1 MDSRRCGRVAAG
13 ASVNARAVL
22 VVSLSNIGD
31 VILTTPV
38 MMQLLRHYPGAEL
51 TVVAGPKAAG
61 LLQGSRHVS
70 RLVVYDKHASL
81 RQKTVMIHEL
91 RRRRYEAAVD
101 LRNTL
106 IPFLVSAR
114 HRSTLVRRHSKTL
127 MRDRHLEVL
136 AWMGYDVSQDPGIFE
151 FFGSGDAEN
160 LDRKLSGAGALC
172 APGVVIAAGAASER
186 KRWPLESYREVLRGL
201 LNFAAGPVYLIGDA
215 AERSYVEGLVSTEP
229 SRIFN
234 AAGLLTLR
242 ESAALIARAPLLLSN
257 DSAAMHLGHELR
269 RPVAAVFGPTWPEKY
284 GRTGPCFRIIA
295 PSAPSESGGFE
306 GVTPDRVL
314 SACRELLEMRH
325 AAHPV
330 S

>member
-1 MDSRRCGRVAAG
+1 M
-13 ASVNARAVL
+13 L

-38 MMQLLRHYPGAEL
+38 MMQLLHHYPDAEL
-51 TVVAGPKAAG
+51 TVVAGPKAAS

-81 RQKTVMIHEL
+81 WQKAAMIREL

-114 HRSTLVRRHSKTL
+114 RRSTLVRRHSKIL

-136 AWMGYDVSQDPGIFE
+136 AWMGYDVDRDPGIFE
-151 FFGSGDAEN
+151 FFGSADAES
-160 LDRKLSGAGALC
+160 LDLKLSGAGVPS
-172 APGVVIAAGAASER
+172 APGLVIAAGAASER

-215 AERSYVEGLVSTEP
+215 SERPYVEGLVSTDP
-229 SRIFN
+229 ARIFN

-284 GRTGPCFRIIA
+284 GRTGPCCRIIA
-295 PSAPSESGGFE
+295 PKTPSEESGFE

-314 SACRELLEMRH
+314 AACRELLELRH
-325 AAHPV
+325 AARSV